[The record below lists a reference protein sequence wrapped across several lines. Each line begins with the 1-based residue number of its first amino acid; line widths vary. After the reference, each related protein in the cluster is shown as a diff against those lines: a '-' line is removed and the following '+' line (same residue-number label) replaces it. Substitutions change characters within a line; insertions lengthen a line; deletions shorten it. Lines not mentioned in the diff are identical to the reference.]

1 VNERPMRRG
10 AKPAK
15 DKVQAK
21 AAVTRKSPKNDDAR
35 VRDLEKRVAEAL
47 GQLQTRDRELT
58 EALEQQTATSEILH
72 VISSSPSDVQPGLDA
87 VAESAARLCD
97 AVTATVFRFDGTL
110 IHLVAHRNSTRHDSM
125 PSAGFTRCSRA
136 GGAVPGE

>member
-1 VNERPMRRG
+1 MNERPMRRG

-58 EALEQQTATSEILH
+58 EALEQQTATSEILR
-72 VISSSPSDVQPGLDA
+72 VISRSPTDA
-87 VAESAARLCD
+87 RPVFETIVAHATRLCE
-97 AVTATVFRFDGTL
+97 AKTAFVML
-110 IHLVAHRNSTRHDSM
+110 HDSGRL
-125 PSAGFTRCSRA
+125 SLGSQ
-136 GGAVPGE
+136 